1 MRWSA
6 GRLLTALAL
15 AAWAGL
21 FWFLLLSGRS
31 SLYLSPRTAWVVPVG
46 AILLTI
52 AAVGRASS
60 ARVDSP
66 TRLTAKE
73 TWGLGVIVFPVAV
86 VLALPPSSLGSF
98 AASKRSTFA
107 SAGFV
112 ASAEDVATGELTL
125 VDIVGALRSEAASEA
140 LAERAG
146 EEVSFVGFVARDRGM
161 PADEFMLTRFVISC
175 CVADA
180 LSVQV
185 RVVGA
190 PPGEF
195 SNDEWVRVTGSFYPL
210 GEQSVVQ
217 TSAIEPVPRPK
228 HPYLNP

>member
-1 MRWSA
+1 MRWSP
-6 GRLLTALAL
+6 GRLLIAVGLG
-15 AAWAGL
+15 AWAGL

-31 SLYLSPRTAWVVPVG
+31 SLYLSPRTDWVVPVG
-46 AILLTI
+46 AILLTF
-52 AAVGRASS
+52 AALGRAAS
-60 ARVDSP
+60 ARVASP
-66 TRLTAKE
+66 TPLSAKE
-73 TWGLGVIVFPVAV
+73 TWGLGVIVLPVAV

-112 ASAEDVATGELTL
+112 ASAEDVSTGELTL
-125 VDIVGALRSEAASEA
+125 IDIVGALRSEEASEA
-140 LAERAG
+140 LARRAG
-146 EEVSFVGFVARDRGM
+146 EEVTFVGFVSRDRGM

-185 RVVGA
+185 RVVGS
-190 PPGEF
+190 PPGDF
-195 SNDEWVRVTGSFYPL
+195 SNDEWVSVTGRFYPL
-210 GEQSVVQ
+210 GDISVVQ
-217 TSAIEPVPRPK
+217 ASEIESVPRPK

>member
-1 MRWSA
+1 MRWSPA
-6 GRLLTALAL
+6 RILTALAL
-15 AAWAGL
+15 AAWAAL

-31 SLYLSPRTAWVVPVG
+31 SLYLSPRTDWVVPIG
-46 AILLTI
+46 ALLLSI
-52 AAVGRASS
+52 AAIGRFAS
-60 ARVDSP
+60 ARVRSP
-66 TRLTAKE
+66 APLSARE

-98 AASKRSTFA
+98 AASKRSSFA
-107 SAGFV
+107 GAGFV
-112 ASAEDVATGELTL
+112 SSAADVSTGELSL
-125 VDIVGALRSEAASEA
+125 VDIVGAIRSEAASKA
-140 LAERAG
+140 LVRRAG
-146 EEVSFVGFVARDRGM
+146 EEVSFLGFVARDRGM

-190 PPGEF
+190 PPGRL
-195 SNDEWVRVTGSFYPL
+195 SNDQWVRVSGRFFPL
-210 GEQSVVQ
+210 GDQSVVQ
-217 TSAIEPVPRPK
+217 ASTIVNVARPK